1 MDVSTDL
8 KQELGL
14 ITDVFVAFAVLGHQE
29 DPSPPRV
36 CTVSTLSRR
45 AALTATP

>member
-8 KQELGL
+8 KMELGL
-14 ITDVFVAFAVLGHQE
+14 ITDVFVALALLGHQE

-36 CTVSTLSRR
+36 CTDSTLSRG
-45 AALTATP
+45 AALKATP